1 MERRARQELGRAVV
15 SVCVG
20 AVLVGLAAGATA
32 AEPSRIGPGSRVR
45 VTLLSSGKRVVGR
58 LVEAKEHELI
68 LRRKEDDETDPLTVP
83 RLDIKRLEVSERPSR
98 RGFGAAIGAA
108 AGVGAA
114 VIVGVAAG
122 ESCPGRPSEN
132 SLLTFSQ
139 SLSSSLCFNRGETA
153 LLTALLTVPLGALLG
168 AAMAPGELWQPVG
181 DPDLAL
187 GIGLSPDGGVSARVT
202 LRF

>member
-1 MERRARQELGRAVV
+1 M
-15 SVCVG
+15 
-20 AVLVGLAAGATA
+20 A

-45 VTLLSSGKRVVGR
+45 ITLLSSGKRFVGR

-68 LRRKEDDETDPLTVP
+68 LRRKEDDKSDPLSVS

-114 VIVGVAAG
+114 VVVGVTAG
-122 ESCPGRPSEN
+122 ESCPDHPSEN

-139 SLSSSLCFNRGETA
+139 SLSSSLCFGRGETA

-168 AAMAPGELWQPVG
+168 TAIAPGELWQPV
-181 DPDLAL
+181 DERTLAL
-187 GIGLSPDGGVSARVT
+187 GVGLSPGGGVSARVT